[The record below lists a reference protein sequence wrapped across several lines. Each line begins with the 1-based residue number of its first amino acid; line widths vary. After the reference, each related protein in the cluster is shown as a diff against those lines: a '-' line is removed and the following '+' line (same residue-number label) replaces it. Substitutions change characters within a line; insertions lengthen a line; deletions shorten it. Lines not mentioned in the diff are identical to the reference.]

1 MYLSGWDI
9 CLPVQ
14 SNVGESI
21 FVDELNSPIKKTDE
35 ASQDAKEDLTHEV
48 SLRSL
53 ILLGNRAGLAE
64 ELDDGNDQASKADT
78 AKTVG
83 H

>member
-35 ASQDAKEDLTHEV
+35 AS
-48 SLRSL
+48 
-53 ILLGNRAGLAE
+53 
-64 ELDDGNDQASKADT
+64 
-78 AKTVG
+78 
-83 H
+83 